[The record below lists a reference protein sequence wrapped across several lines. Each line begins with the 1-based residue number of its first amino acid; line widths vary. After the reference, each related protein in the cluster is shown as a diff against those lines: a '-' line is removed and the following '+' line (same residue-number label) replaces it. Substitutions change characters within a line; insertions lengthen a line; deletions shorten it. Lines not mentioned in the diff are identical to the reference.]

1 MTDSRDRENGGP
13 KMDRRG
19 SLECKRLGG
28 NRLLCGSRVGRADN
42 LGFIP
47 RADPHAFA
55 AVMPLD
61 NPGGEDRL
69 SSMGLSW
76 SHILITLLM
85 FAIPCVSLKPN
96 LSVAQNAEDAKD
108 VIATQIR
115 SQGFGCYEPITAER
129 DLLASTPDERV
140 WLLQCEEGSY
150 RIRLIP
156 HMAAKVERTMK
167 INR

>member
-1 MTDSRDRENGGP
+1 MTDSKDWQNGGP

-19 SLECKRLGG
+19 ALECKRLGG
-28 NRLLCGSRVGRADN
+28 NRLLRGSRAGRADN
-42 LGFIP
+42 LGIIP
-47 RADPHAFA
+47 QADPYAFA

-61 NPGGEDRL
+61 NPGGEDRV
-69 SSMGLSW
+69 SSIGLSW
-76 SHILITLLM
+76 SHILIALLM

-96 LSVAQNAEDAKD
+96 LSLAQNAEDPKD

-115 SQGFGCYEPITAER
+115 SQGFGCYEPIRADR
-129 DLLASTPDERV
+129 DLLASIPDERV

-156 HMAAKVERTMK
+156 HMAAKVERTVK

>member
-19 SLECKRLGG
+19 ALECKRLGG

-85 FAIPCVSLKPN
+85 FAIPCVSLKPRISPSHKMRRMLRT
-96 LSVAQNAEDAKD
+96 LSQP
-108 VIATQIR
+108 R
-115 SQGFGCYEPITAER
+115 SGAR
-129 DLLASTPDERV
+129 ALAAMS
-140 WLLQCEEGSY
+140 Q
-150 RIRLIP
+150 
-156 HMAAKVERTMK
+156 
-167 INR
+167 

>member
-19 SLECKRLGG
+19 ALECKRLGG

-42 LGFIP
+42 LGFIQ
-47 RADPHAFA
+47 
-55 AVMPLD
+55 
-61 NPGGEDRL
+61 
-69 SSMGLSW
+69 GLSW